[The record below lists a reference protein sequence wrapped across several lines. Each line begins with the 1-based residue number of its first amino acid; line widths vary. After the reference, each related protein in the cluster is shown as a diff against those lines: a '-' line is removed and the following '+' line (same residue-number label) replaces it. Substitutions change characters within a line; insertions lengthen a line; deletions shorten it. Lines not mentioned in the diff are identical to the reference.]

1 MDFYGSYGNKYEWSP
16 RNPIV
21 YIKGRKK
28 RVIAKI
34 NNKIRKNEI
43 SLNDYFFELLY
54 KNYIS
59 EHTIY

>member
-1 MDFYGSYGNKYEWSP
+1 LKYMDFYGSYGNKYEWSP

-34 NNKIRKNEI
+34 NNKFGKMRF
-43 SLNDYFFELLY
+43 L
-54 KNYIS
+54 
-59 EHTIY
+59 